1 MIKIEFSEEDKKKID
16 YERYNHPHPRVQRKM
31 EALWLKSQDI
41 AHNEICRL
49 TGISKDTLI
58 RYLKAYRKGGIVNY
72 PAHRAG
78 LQKGIIIFILR
89 ESVPQTP

>member
-1 MIKIEFSEEDKKKID
+1 MIQIEFSEEDKNKID
-16 YERYNHPHPRVQRKM
+16 YERHNHPHPRVQRKM

-58 RYLKAYRKGGIVNY
+58 RYLKGNYSAYLKSRFHI
-72 PAHRAG
+72 P
-78 LQKGIIIFILR
+78 R
-89 ESVPQTP
+89 ESGFFHWGSREGIKGFP